1 MSICL
6 GDINFDYVEMVY
18 YLFTRESL
26 FFTL

>member
-6 GDINFDYVEMVY
+6 GDVNFDYVEKVY